1 MNDLLNL
8 VFLNAAVFLGPMLAG
23 FAALF
28 MPEDRLKKI
37 TVFGAGLLIGTALA
51 VIIPEGIRALA
62 IEKPHN
68 HTAEEDEH
76 SDPFSPIGISLVLG
90 FIFMLLIDQIFQNR
104 NENVNGP
111 DRINTATIGLVVHA
125 AADGIALGAAA
136 TTSQTDVEIIVF
148 LAIMLHKAPAAFGLV
163 TYLMHSGVER
173 TKIRKHL
180 LIFSLAA
187 PVLTLITYFGIG
199 QESKD
204 TLNHFNA
211 TGIAM
216 LFSAGTFLYVAT
228 VHVLS
233 ELTQNNHDHSS
244 YSKLPTLENSR
255 PSSVL
260 RPIDLVILV
269 LGSLTPLLLT
279 LGRQKRRL
287 LKLAAE
293 N

>member
-1 MNDLLNL
+1 MGKFVRLLWL
-8 VFLNAAVFLGPMLAG
+8 ILSTLMGPLLAG
-23 FAALF
+23 AFPFFLQ
-28 MPEDRLKKI
+28 EDKLKKI

-51 VIIPEGIRALA
+51 VIIPEGIRALV

-68 HTAEEDEH
+68 NKTTNEHEH

-90 FIFMLLIDQIFQNR
+90 FVFMLLIDQIFQNR
-104 NENVNGP
+104 NESVNGP
-111 DRINTATIGLVVHA
+111 EKINTATIGLVVHA

-180 LIFSLAA
+180 IIFSLAA
-187 PVLTLITYFGIG
+187 PVLTVVTYFGIG
-199 QESKD
+199 QESKE
-204 TLNHFNA
+204 TLNDFNA

-233 ELTQNNHDHSS
+233 ELTQNTHNHS
-244 YSKLPTLENSR
+244 YSKLPSLESNKVST
-255 PSSVL
+255 SL
-260 RPIDLVILV
+260 MAMDLFVLV
-269 LGSLTPLLLT
+269 LGSFTPLLLT
-279 LGRQKRRL
+279 LGHHH
-287 LKLAAE
+287 
-293 N
+293 